1 MIIKNFNYKDKD
13 REVVV
18 IYKSDTSLAGIDLN
32 YLNEEEK
39 KEVKEVFKDWV
50 PKDFSEM
57 SKLNED
63 TKEKRESCTWMRAYR
78 RFNLDTSELFKEDE
92 ENS

>member
-1 MIIKNFNYKDKD
+1 MTIKKFNYKDKD

-18 IYKSDTSLAGIDLN
+18 IYKSNTSLAGIDLN

-39 KEVKEVFKDWV
+39 KEVKEAFKDWE

-57 SKLNED
+57 VKLE
-63 TKEKRESCTWMRAYR
+63 EKREKKEWMRAYR
-78 RFNLDTSELFKEDE
+78 RFNLDTSELLKEKE
-92 ENS
+92 EN

>member
-1 MIIKNFNYKDKD
+1 MTIKKFNYKDKD

-39 KEVKEVFKDWV
+39 KEVKEVFKDWE

-57 SKLNED
+57 VKLE
-63 TKEKRESCTWMRAYR
+63 EKREKKEWMRAYR
-78 RFNLDTSELFKEDE
+78 RFNIDTSELFKEKE
-92 ENS
+92 EN

>member
-1 MIIKNFNYKDKD
+1 MTIKKFNYKDKD

-39 KEVKEVFKDWV
+39 KEVKETFKDWE
-50 PKDFSEM
+50 PRDFSVM
-57 SKLNED
+57 VKLE
-63 TKEKRESCTWMRAYR
+63 EKREKKEWMRAYR
-78 RFNLDTSELFKEDE
+78 RFNLDTSELFKEKE
-92 ENS
+92 EN

>member
-1 MIIKNFNYKDKD
+1 MTIKKFNYKDKD

-39 KEVKEVFKDWV
+39 KEVKEAFKDWE
-50 PKDFSEM
+50 PRDFSEM
-57 SKLNED
+57 VKLE
-63 TKEKRESCTWMRAYR
+63 EKREKKEWMRAYR
-78 RFNLDTSELFKEDE
+78 RFNLDTSELFKEKE
-92 ENS
+92 ED

>member
-1 MIIKNFNYKDKD
+1 MTIKKFKYKDKD

-39 KEVKEVFKDWV
+39 KEVKEAFKDWE
-50 PKDFSEM
+50 PRDFSEM
-57 SKLNED
+57 VKLE
-63 TKEKRESCTWMRAYR
+63 EKREKKEWMRAYR
-78 RFNLDTSELFKEDE
+78 RFNLDTSELFKETE
-92 ENS
+92 EN

>member
-32 YLNEEEK
+32 YLDEEEK
-39 KEVKEVFKDWV
+39 KEVKEAFKDWE

-57 SKLNED
+57 TKLE
-63 TKEKRESCTWMRAYR
+63 EKREKKEWMRAYR
-78 RFNLDTSELFKEDE
+78 RFNLDTSELFKESE
-92 ENS
+92 ENQL

>member
-1 MIIKNFNYKDKD
+1 MTIKKFNYKDKD

-39 KEVKEVFKDWV
+39 KEVKEAFKDWE
-50 PKDFSEM
+50 PRDFSEM
-57 SKLNED
+57 VKLE
-63 TKEKRESCTWMRAYR
+63 EKREKKEWMRAYR
-78 RFNLDTSELFKEDE
+78 RFNLDTSELFKETE
-92 ENS
+92 ES

>member
-1 MIIKNFNYKDKD
+1 MTIKKFNYKDKD

-39 KEVKEVFKDWV
+39 KEVKEAFKDWE

-57 SKLNED
+57 VKLE
-63 TKEKRESCTWMRAYR
+63 EKREKKEWMRAYR
-78 RFNLDTSELFKEDE
+78 RFNLDTSELFNEKE
-92 ENS
+92 EN

>member
-1 MIIKNFNYKDKD
+1 MTIKKFNYKDKD

-39 KEVKEVFKDWV
+39 KEVKEAFKDWE

-57 SKLNED
+57 VKLE
-63 TKEKRESCTWMRAYR
+63 EKREKKEWMRAYR
-78 RFNLDTSELFKEDE
+78 RFNLDTSELFKETE
-92 ENS
+92 ED

>member
-1 MIIKNFNYKDKD
+1 MTIKKFNYKDKD

-18 IYKSDTSLAGIDLN
+18 IYKSNTSLAGIDLN

-39 KEVKEVFKDWV
+39 KEVKEAFKDWE

-57 SKLNED
+57 VKLE
-63 TKEKRESCTWMRAYR
+63 EKREKKEWMRAYR
-78 RFNLDTSELFKEDE
+78 RFNLDTSELFKETE
-92 ENS
+92 EN

>member
-1 MIIKNFNYKDKD
+1 MTIKKFNYKDKD

-39 KEVKEVFKDWV
+39 KEVKEVFKDWE
-50 PKDFSEM
+50 PRDFSEM
-57 SKLNED
+57 VKLE
-63 TKEKRESCTWMRAYR
+63 EKREKKEWMRAYR
-78 RFNLDTSELFKEDE
+78 RFNLDTSELFKETE
-92 ENS
+92 EN

>member
-1 MIIKNFNYKDKD
+1 MTIKKFKYKDKD

-39 KEVKEVFKDWV
+39 KEVKEAFKDWE

-57 SKLNED
+57 VKLE
-63 TKEKRESCTWMRAYR
+63 EKREKKEWMRAYR
-78 RFNLDTSELFKEDE
+78 RFNLDTSELFEEKE
-92 ENS
+92 EN

>member
-1 MIIKNFNYKDKD
+1 MTIKKFNYKDKD

-39 KEVKEVFKDWV
+39 KEVKEAFKDWE
-50 PKDFSEM
+50 PRDFSEM
-57 SKLNED
+57 KKLE
-63 TKEKRESCTWMRAYR
+63 EKREKKEWMRAYR
-78 RFNLDTSELFKEDE
+78 RFNLDTSELFKEKE
-92 ENS
+92 EN

>member
-1 MIIKNFNYKDKD
+1 MTIKKFNYKDKD

-39 KEVKEVFKDWV
+39 KEVKEAFKDWE
-50 PKDFSEM
+50 PRDFSEIV
-57 SKLNED
+57 KLE
-63 TKEKRESCTWMRAYR
+63 EKREKKEWMRAYR
-78 RFNLDTSELFKEDE
+78 RFNLDTSELFKEKE
-92 ENS
+92 EN

>member
-1 MIIKNFNYKDKD
+1 MTIKKFNYKDKD

-39 KEVKEVFKDWV
+39 KEVKEAFKDWE

-57 SKLNED
+57 IKLE
-63 TKEKRESCTWMRAYR
+63 EKREKKEWMRAYR
-78 RFNLDTSELFKEDE
+78 RFNLDTSELFKEKE
-92 ENS
+92 ED

>member
-1 MIIKNFNYKDKD
+1 MTIKKFNYKDKD

-39 KEVKEVFKDWV
+39 KEG
-50 PKDFSEM
+50 
-57 SKLNED
+57 
-63 TKEKRESCTWMRAYR
+63 MRAYR
-78 RFNLDTSELFKEDE
+78 RFKLDTSELFKEKE
-92 ENS
+92 EN

>member
-1 MIIKNFNYKDKD
+1 MTIKKFNYKDKD

-39 KEVKEVFKDWV
+39 KEVKEAFKDWE
-50 PKDFSEM
+50 PKNFSEM
-57 SKLNED
+57 VKLE
-63 TKEKRESCTWMRAYR
+63 EKREKKEWMRAYR
-78 RFNLDTSELFKEDE
+78 RFNLDTSELFKEKE
-92 ENS
+92 EN

>member
-1 MIIKNFNYKDKD
+1 MTIKKFNYKDKD

-18 IYKSDTSLAGIDLN
+18 IYKSDTPLAGIDLN

-39 KEVKEVFKDWV
+39 KEVKEAFKDWE

-57 SKLNED
+57 VKLE
-63 TKEKRESCTWMRAYR
+63 EKREKKEWMRAYR
-78 RFNLDTSELFKEDE
+78 RFNLDTSELFKEKE
-92 ENS
+92 EN

>member
-1 MIIKNFNYKDKD
+1 MTIKKFNYKDKD

-39 KEVKEVFKDWV
+39 KEVKEAFKDWE

-57 SKLNED
+57 VKLE
-63 TKEKRESCTWMRAYR
+63 EKREKKEWMRAYR
-78 RFNLDTSELFKEDE
+78 RFNLDTSELFKEKE
-92 ENS
+92 ED

>member
-1 MIIKNFNYKDKD
+1 MIIKKFNYKDKD

-39 KEVKEVFKDWV
+39 KEVKEAFKDWE

-57 SKLNED
+57 VKLE
-63 TKEKRESCTWMRAYR
+63 EKREKKEWMRAYR
-78 RFNLDTSELFKEDE
+78 RFNLDTSELLKEKE
-92 ENS
+92 EN

>member
-1 MIIKNFNYKDKD
+1 MTIKKFNYKDKD

-39 KEVKEVFKDWV
+39 KEVKEVFKDWE
-50 PKDFSEM
+50 PRDFSEM
-57 SKLNED
+57 VKLE
-63 TKEKRESCTWMRAYR
+63 EKREKKEWMRAYR
-78 RFNLDTSELFKEDE
+78 RFNLDTSELFKEKE
-92 ENS
+92 EN

>member
-1 MIIKNFNYKDKD
+1 MTIKKFNYKDKD

-39 KEVKEVFKDWV
+39 KEVKEAFKNWE

-57 SKLNED
+57 VKLE
-63 TKEKRESCTWMRAYR
+63 EKREKKEWMRAYR
-78 RFNLDTSELFKEDE
+78 RFNLDTSELFKETE
-92 ENS
+92 EN

>member
-1 MIIKNFNYKDKD
+1 MTIKKFNYKDKD

-18 IYKSDTSLAGIDLN
+18 IYKSDTSLAGIDLS

-39 KEVKEVFKDWV
+39 KEVKEAFKDWE

-57 SKLNED
+57 VKLE
-63 TKEKRESCTWMRAYR
+63 EKREKKEWMRAYR
-78 RFNLDTSELFKEDE
+78 RFNLDTSKLFKEKE
-92 ENS
+92 EN